1 MSTQELKP
9 PILTKVFKV
18 ALHRIG
24 VESGMSQNQ
33 STLVSVY
40 KILRW
45 VVLAML
51 VFFIFIA
58 LRRPAAPAL
67 PVAPEAAKANAQ
79 AFTDKLQDLANAH
92 GRGEKAE
99 ARFNADE
106 VNAEIAQSMAEGSQP
121 AVAAPVAASAPA
133 SGNSQP
139 QATPPQEA
147 EAAIPVRTVQVGF
160 VRDEVTGQFATQV
173 YGKDVYITI
182 SGKLGSSDGYVTFDP
197 TGFKFGDLEIPVSWV
212 NDALQKKLSEPENRE
227 KLKLPEYVSGL
238 RVENGELVI
247 TEK

>member
-1 MSTQELKP
+1 
-9 PILTKVFKV
+9 
-18 ALHRIG
+18 
-24 VESGMSQNQ
+24 MSQNQ

-160 VRDEVTGQFATQV
+160 MRDEVTGQFATQV

>member
-1 MSTQELKP
+1 
-9 PILTKVFKV
+9 
-18 ALHRIG
+18 
-24 VESGMSQNQ
+24 
-33 STLVSVY
+33 
-40 KILRW
+40 
-45 VVLAML
+45 ML

-160 VRDEVTGQFATQV
+160 MRDEVTGQFATQV